1 MARKRPLTELGR
13 WIRTELDQKG
23 WTQRELADKC
33 GINYRVVN
41 DVMTGM
47 NRKPENI
54 VKIKEALGCREGKD
68 AV

>member
-1 MARKRPLTELGR
+1 MPRKRPLTELGR
-13 WIRTELDQKG
+13 QIRAELDRRG

-41 DVMTGM
+41 DVMVGT
-47 NRKPENI
+47 NRKTENI
-54 VKIKEALGCREGKD
+54 TKIKEILGCRERD

>member
-1 MARKRPLTELGR
+1 MPRKRPLTELGR
-13 WIRTELDQKG
+13 QIRTELDSKG

-41 DVMTGM
+41 DVMTGK

-54 VKIKEALGCREGKD
+54 MKIREILGCRKEQE
-68 AV
+68 VV

>member
-1 MARKRPLTELGR
+1 MARKRRLTETGR
-13 WIRTELDQKG
+13 WIRTELAE
-23 WTQRELADKC
+23 RC

-41 DVMTGM
+41 DVMVGC

-54 VKIKEALGCREGKD
+54 RRIKEALGRPGEKD

>member
-1 MARKRPLTELGR
+1 MPRKRPLTELGR
-13 WIRTELDQKG
+13 QIRAELDQKG

-41 DVMTGM
+41 DVMTGQ

-54 VKIKEALGCREGKD
+54 AKIKEILGCREEKD

>member
-1 MARKRPLTELGR
+1 MARKRRLTETGR
-13 WIRTELDQKG
+13 WIRTELDRLG
-23 WTQRELADKC
+23 WTQRELAERC

-41 DVMTGM
+41 DVMVGC

-54 VKIKEALGCREGKD
+54 RRIKEALGHHGEKD